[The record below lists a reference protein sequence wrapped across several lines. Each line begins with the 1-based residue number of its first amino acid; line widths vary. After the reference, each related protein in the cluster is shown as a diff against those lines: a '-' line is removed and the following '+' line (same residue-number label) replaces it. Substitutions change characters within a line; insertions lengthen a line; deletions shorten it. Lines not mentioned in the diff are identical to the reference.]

1 MGRIIDDILDQAKI
15 TAGKLDISPEP
26 TNIAEMLAHLINT
39 YQASASAKNI
49 VLRSMIDPRIRQAL
63 MVDWLQ
69 LLKIIGN
76 FVSNALKFTE
86 DGYVEI
92 RADLLIREDDKD
104 ATRFT
109 AKDTGI
115 GMSSDQQK
123 RLFLPFERA
132 TSDTTRL
139 YGGTG
144 LGLAISRQLVDMMG
158 GTICCESV
166 VGQGAS
172 MIVALILPIAKAQA
186 APLTGGRLAND
197 RQHSEQL
204 RANHQTAHRK
214 RMKTRRWF

>member
-104 ATRFT
+104 AIQFT
-109 AKDTGI
+109 VKDTGI

-132 TSDTTRL
+132 TST
-139 YGGTG
+139 
-144 LGLAISRQLVDMMG
+144 SF
-158 GTICCESV
+158 
-166 VGQGAS
+166 
-172 MIVALILPIAKAQA
+172 
-186 APLTGGRLAND
+186 
-197 RQHSEQL
+197 H
-204 RANHQTAHRK
+204 
-214 RMKTRRWF
+214 